1 MSDNRRTSAFEVLLA
16 CGHIVKVDGGPSEAG
31 EGRYF
36 CPYGCG
42 PQPYVEAP
50 RENRRTSAPNP
61 FNLKTCKLCGRRYAS
76 WGAHME
82 ECNGPPPK
90 KPSDA

>member
-1 MSDNRRTSAFEVLLA
+1 MSDNRRT
-16 CGHIVKVDGGPSEAG
+16 I
-31 EGRYF
+31 
-36 CPYGCG
+36 
-42 PQPYVEAP
+42 
-50 RENRRTSAPNP
+50 APNP

>member
-1 MSDNRRTSAFEVLLA
+1 MSDNRRTIAFRRCAESTPATDRRRRIVRCRPNTGTVGLVCQRSRMTTSSA
-16 CGHIVKVDGGPSEAG
+16 
-31 EGRYF
+31 
-36 CPYGCG
+36 
-42 PQPYVEAP
+42 
-50 RENRRTSAPNP
+50 NP